1 MAKEWQKAKVPPEI
15 REDWEIITR
24 GVEEIVPVEDM
35 LSKLVRS
42 KKTEKPLKI
51 KAGFDPTAPHV
62 HLGWSVPLRKMRQF
76 QDLGHEVVF
85 LFGDFTAMIGDP
97 SGKSETRRQLTR
109 EEVLANSKSYEEQ
122 IFKILDPNKTR
133 IEFNSRWLD
142 GMSLINVVKLAANYT
157 VARMLERED
166 FRTRYTEQRPISI
179 HEFLYPLFQAYDSVA
194 LEADIEM
201 GGNDQ
206 MFNFM
211 VARDIMKAYGQEPQA
226 ALTMPLLVGLDG
238 VQKMSQSLGNYVGL
252 TEAPEMMFGK
262 LMSIPDSLIATYM
275 ELLTAISISEIRET
289 QAKMDSEGFNPMEA
303 KKRLAGEIV
312 RMYHGAAAAK
322 EAEEHFA
329 RTVQQGEVPEDIP
342 EHSVSEEKI
351 WLPRI
356 LKDAGLVKSTSEAK
370 NLLAQRAVSID
381 GATVS
386 EEEIT
391 LKSGESVVIKAGK
404 RRFLRVCRG

>member
-1 MAKEWQKAKVPPEI
+1 
-15 REDWEIITR
+15 
-24 GVEEIVPVEDM
+24 
-35 LSKLVRS
+35 
-42 KKTEKPLKI
+42 
-51 KAGFDPTAPHV
+51 
-62 HLGWSVPLRKMRQF
+62 MRQF
-76 QDLGHEVVF
+76 QDLGHEVIF

-122 IFKILDPNKTR
+122 IFKILDPEKTR

-142 GMSLINVVKLAANYT
+142 GMNLINVVKLAANYT

-166 FRTRYTEQRPISI
+166 FRARYTDQRPISI

-194 LEADIEM
+194 LESDIEM

-211 VARDIMKAYGQEPQA
+211 VARDIMRAYGQEPQT

-252 TEAPEMMFGK
+252 TEVPEMMFGK
-262 LMSIPDSLIATYM
+262 LMSIPDNLIAPYM
-275 ELLTAISISEIRET
+275 ELLTAIPIAEIRDT
-289 QAKMDSEGFNPMEA
+289 QAKMDSGDCNPMQA
-303 KKRLAGEIV
+303 KKRLAREIV
-312 RMYHGAAAAK
+312 RMYHGAAASQS
-322 EAEEHFA
+322 AEEHFA
-329 RTVQQGEVPEDIP
+329 HTVQQGEIPEDIP
-342 EHSVSEEKI
+342 EHRVSEEKI
-351 WLPRI
+351 WLPRV

-370 NLLAQRAVSID
+370 NLLVQNAVCVD

-386 EEEIT
+386 DEDFE
-391 LKSGESVVIKAGK
+391 LKSGESVVIKVGK
-404 RRFLRVCRG
+404 RRFLRVCRK